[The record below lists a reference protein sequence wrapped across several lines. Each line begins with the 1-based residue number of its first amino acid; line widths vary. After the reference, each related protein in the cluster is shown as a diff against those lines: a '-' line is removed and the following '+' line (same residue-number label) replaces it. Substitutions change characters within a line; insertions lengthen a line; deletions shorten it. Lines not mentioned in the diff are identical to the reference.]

1 MAERAV
7 ESVPTSHTASRSNKT
22 LLYIVYSVVFIKDL
36 YTIIFE

>member
-22 LLYIVYSVVFIKDL
+22 VLYIVYNKDL
-36 YTIIFE
+36 FFK